1 MGWSPPKKITVVVSL
16 LLLLLG
22 LVLGL
27 AGTGLLQL
35 DLGIDANVMVILA
48 IFVEAIA
55 WALLMA
61 GVLVRGL

>member
-27 AGTGLLQL
+27 AGTGLIQL
-35 DLGIDANVMVILA
+35 DLGIDANIMVILA